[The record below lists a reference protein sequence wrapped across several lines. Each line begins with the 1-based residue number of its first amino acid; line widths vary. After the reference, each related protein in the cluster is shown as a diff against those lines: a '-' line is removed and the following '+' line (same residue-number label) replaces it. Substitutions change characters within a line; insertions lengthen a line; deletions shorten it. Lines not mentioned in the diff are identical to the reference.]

1 VTTALPLTDDEK
13 KDVEKKLGGSVAE
26 WRVDPSILGGIIVRA
41 GDKVVDGSVRAN
53 MTSLAASLN

>member
-1 VTTALPLTDDEK
+1 LTDDEK